1 MNNFSSNQNNV
12 LLQTAFVEVS
22 DLELKNKQF
31 ASALFDSGSQR
42 IYISSDLRNKLGL
55 KALRKESILITVK
68 RLAIKTQ
75 AHYP

>member
-12 LLQTAFVEVS
+12 LLQTAFVE

-31 ASALFDSGSQR
+31 VNALFDSGTQR
-42 IYISSDLRNKLGL
+42 IYISSDLRNKLGF
-55 KALRKESILITVK
+55 KALRKERIFITVK